1 MTNHGSEP
9 RAPRIPWTW
18 TFYSAAELHVAL
30 EEYTAFE
37 PGVGV
42 PDGGGVETVEVDRG
56 EVYAWRCW
64 CEPQTTRD
72 LEVLMRQVP
81 RRRDD

>member
-1 MTNHGSEP
+1 M
-9 RAPRIPWTW
+9 IL
-18 TFYSAAELHVAL
+18 SAALADAKRKAKRLRHGRCCLV
-30 EEYTAFE
+30 
-37 PGVGV
+37 
-42 PDGGGVETVEVDRG
+42 VEVDRG